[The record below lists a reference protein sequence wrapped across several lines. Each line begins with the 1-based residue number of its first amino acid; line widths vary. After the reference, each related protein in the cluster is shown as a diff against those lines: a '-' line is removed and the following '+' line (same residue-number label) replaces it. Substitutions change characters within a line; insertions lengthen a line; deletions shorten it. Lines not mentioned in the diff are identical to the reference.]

1 MTTETQI
8 LQELVEA
15 VEKLNNPDL
24 LSVGATV
31 LAAVVAAVIT
41 YVLGKRQNELQKQ
54 QLKIQERQNELQA
67 QQVKLQEQQNR
78 QQEQQ
83 TKLQEQQIRQQEYA
97 IYSQL
102 YKLVSSSNVEINAFL
117 ENIHHSFWGRNYYR
131 ADKGYFKEKKEYIDK
146 LLNELEQNALD
157 FEIKFSKDFFNISD
171 YRTVLTQ
178 MSIIL
183 QLLNEFVEKDMIYME
198 MGSSIRMSY
207 PSDKENEAYA
217 QNIAEHIKDIKVR
230 PLIYAHILSFAKAR
244 DKVREGGNDI
254 LEKIRERCKVE

>member
-15 VEKLNNPDL
+15 VSRPDWWAI
-24 LSVGATV
+24 GIT
-31 LAAVVAAVIT
+31 AVNAVIVI
-41 YVLGKRQNELQKQ
+41 VLTFWQLCLNKRQTQ
-54 QLKIQERQNELQA
+54 IQERQNELQA
-67 QQVKLQEQQNR
+67 QQVKLQEQQNQ
-78 QQEQQ
+78 QQEYQ

-102 YKLVSSSNVEINAFL
+102 YKLVRSSNVEINAFL

-217 QNIAEHIKDIKVR
+217 QNIAEHIKDVKVR

-244 DKVREGGNDI
+244 DKVRANGNDI

>member
-1 MTTETQI
+1 MATKTQI

-15 VEKLNNPDL
+15 VNRPDWWAIGITAVNAL
-24 LSVGATV
+24 FLGW
-31 LAAVVAAVIT
+31 LAW
-41 YVLGKRQNELQKQ
+41 RQYQLQK
-54 QLKIQERQNELQA
+54 
-67 QQVKLQEQQNR
+67 
-78 QQEQQ
+78 QQ

-102 YKLVSSSNVEINAFL
+102 YKLVRSSNVEINAFL

-171 YRTVLTQ
+171 YCTVLTQ

-198 MGSSIRMSY
+198 MGSIRMSY

-217 QNIAEHIKDIKVR
+217 QNIAEHIKDVKVR

-244 DKVREGGNDI
+244 DKVRANGNDI

>member
-1 MTTETQI
+1 M
-8 LQELVEA
+8 
-15 VEKLNNPDL
+15 EKFCDFITNPAWW
-24 LSVGATV
+24 SVGATV

-41 YVLGKRQNELQKQ
+41 YVLGKRQNKLQEQ
-54 QLKIQERQNELQA
+54 QLKLQERQNALQE
-67 QQVKLQEQQNR
+67 QQLKLQEQQNR

-102 YKLVSSSNVEINAFL
+102 YKLVRSSNVEINAFL

-131 ADKGYFKEKKEYIDK
+131 ADKGFFKERKEYIDK

-217 QNIAEHIKDIKVR
+217 QNIAEHIKDVKVR

-244 DKVREGGNDI
+244 DKVRANGNDI

>member
-1 MTTETQI
+1 MENETNI
-8 LQELVEA
+8 LLSELVEA

-24 LSVGATV
+24 WSVGATV

-83 TKLQEQQIRQQEYA
+83 TKLQEHQNELQEQQIRQQEYA

-102 YKLVSSSNVEINAFL
+102 YKLVRSSNVEINVFL

-198 MGSSIRMSY
+198 
-207 PSDKENEAYA
+207 N
-217 QNIAEHIKDIKVR
+217 
-230 PLIYAHILSFAKAR
+230 
-244 DKVREGGNDI
+244 
-254 LEKIRERCKVE
+254 